1 MAEGGNFLRPMV
13 RAVIQGFLE
22 AEMAGNSFGLSF

>member
-1 MAEGGNFLRPMV
+1 MMAEDGNFLRPTV

-22 AEMAGNSFGLSF
+22 AEMAGNSFR